1 VRAVTDHVPPIFGA
15 PTFAEVANNIGG
27 KSIKASLH
35 RLETSSRHI
44 ADSVLH
50 QQIRKREVVPNRT
63 QVNFSN
69 DLDVLLGEIIR
80 RLT

>member
-1 VRAVTDHVPPIFGA
+1 MPEKLQIPQSF
-15 PTFAEVANNIGG
+15 
-27 KSIKASLH
+27 KALHDAICIHLNSYEDAHRSL
-35 RLETSSRHI
+35 
-44 ADSVLH
+44 LH

-80 RLT
+80 KLS